1 MVLSDTRR
9 RMGARTPNWWCLG
22 VQLDLWFSPSM
33 RVADDPTKHTFLRQ
47 LAVANARSEPPLLKQ
62 CGARLAVPLSF
73 LGSRGLQG
81 LMATARVS
89 GQGAHLAK
97 LVTIG

>member
-22 VQLDLWFSPSM
+22 VQFDSWFSPSM
-33 RVADDPTKHTFLRQ
+33 WVADDPTKHTFLHQ

-62 CGARLAVPLSF
+62 CGARLAVPFPSWAPV
-73 LGSRGLQG
+73 GCKG
-81 LMATARVS
+81 
-89 GQGAHLAK
+89 
-97 LVTIG
+97 